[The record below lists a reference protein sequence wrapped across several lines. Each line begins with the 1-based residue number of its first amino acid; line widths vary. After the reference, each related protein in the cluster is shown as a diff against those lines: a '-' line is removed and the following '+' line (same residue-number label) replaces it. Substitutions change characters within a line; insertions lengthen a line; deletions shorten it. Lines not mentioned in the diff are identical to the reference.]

1 MSYPFEHGTE
11 TLWDA
16 GYHGG
21 KLYVSLARGAAEFL
35 ELPSGLTPN
44 TQGGCDVDPTTFQ
57 AFVEG
62 LYRTYSSTRSE
73 LLHGL
78 AHGLLLTSLVL
89 LDRAGGSVPLRP
101 EHQDAF
107 VSEKAALARSMATL

>member
-1 MSYPFEHGTE
+1 MSYPFEYGAE

-16 GYHGG
+16 GYYSG
-21 KLYVSLARGAAEFL
+21 KLYASLAGGTAEFL

-44 TQGGCDVDPTTFQ
+44 AQGGCDVDPNAFQ
-57 AFVEG
+57 AFVES
-62 LYRTYSSTRSE
+62 LYRTYSSTQSE

-89 LDRAGGSVPLRP
+89 LDRAGGSIPLMP
-101 EHQDAF
+101 EHKDAF
-107 VSEKAALARSMATL
+107 AREKATLARSMATL

>member
-1 MSYPFEHGTE
+1 MSYPFELGGE

-16 GYHGG
+16 GYHSGQ
-21 KLYVSLARGAAEFL
+21 LYASLARGAAEFL

-44 TQGGCDVDPTTFQ
+44 RQGGCDVEPVELQ

-62 LYRTYSSTRSE
+62 LYGLYSSTRND

-78 AHGLLLTSLVL
+78 AHGLLVTSLVL
-89 LDRAGGSVPLRP
+89 LERAGV
-101 EHQDAF
+101 
-107 VSEKAALARSMATL
+107 RSP

>member
-1 MSYPFEHGTE
+1 MSYPFEHGTR

-16 GYHGG
+16 GYHSG
-21 KLYVSLARGAAEFL
+21 KLYAALAHGTAEFL

-44 TQGGCDVDPTTFQ
+44 AQGGCDVDPKSFQ
-57 AFVEG
+57 VFVERLCG
-62 LYRTYSSTRSE
+62 TYSSTQNE

-89 LDRAGGSVPLRP
+89 LDRAGGSIPLRP
-101 EHQDAF
+101 EHEDAF
-107 VSEKAALARSMATL
+107 AREKSALARSMATL